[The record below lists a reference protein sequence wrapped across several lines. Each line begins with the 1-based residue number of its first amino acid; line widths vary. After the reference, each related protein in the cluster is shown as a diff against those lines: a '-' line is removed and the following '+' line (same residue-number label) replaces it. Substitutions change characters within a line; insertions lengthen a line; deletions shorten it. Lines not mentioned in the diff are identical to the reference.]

1 MNWDARKASVRAL
14 ESLAVMALYFVAG
27 VAGHAIPS
35 THGQASPLWPA
46 AGIAFAAFL
55 VRGRYVWAGVA
66 AGSLLVNFLDHASL
80 GAAAGLTAGNTLGP
94 AIGAALWARK
104 PVRPIQRLSDVLR
117 LIGYGSLGT
126 AISAVT
132 GPAVLVATG
141 SLSWSSWPSTS
152 LMWWMGDM
160 IGLLLIVP
168 LVLNFAEF
176 KLSKPRLAELA
187 FLMASLLTCWE
198 LLFRSCAVTG
208 AVFSFT
214 VLPFIIWGAVRC
226 SITGATLSCF
236 LVSAV
241 SMFVTMLCV
250 GPFMASV
257 TCTHHLA
264 PLQFFVSLISCS

>member
-46 AGIAFAAFL
+46 AGIVFAFYL
-55 VRGRYVWAGVA
+55 VRGRYLWAGVA

-80 GAAAGLTAGNTLGP
+80 GAAVVVAAGNTLGP
-94 AIGAALWARK
+94 AIGAALWARN
-104 PVRPIQRLSDVLR
+104 PVRHIQRLSDVLR

-160 IGLLLIVP
+160 IRLLLIVP
-168 LVLNFAEF
+168 LVLNFADF
-176 KLSKPRLAELA
+176 KLSKPRLAYLT
-187 FLMASLLTCWE
+187 FLMSCLLTCWE
-198 LLFRSCAVTG
+198 LLFRTG
-208 AVFSFT
+208 PSTRPFFICT
-214 VLPFIIWGAVRC
+214 VLPFI
-226 SITGATLSCF
+226 
-236 LVSAV
+236 
-241 SMFVTMLCV
+241 
-250 GPFMASV
+250 
-257 TCTHHLA
+257 
-264 PLQFFVSLISCS
+264 